1 MARLQDI
8 CSILLKLN
16 FEHCYFFS
24 FSFNSIRSKTLK
36 TTNWHQELVGQ
47 EGLSMR
53 DVTKPQKTKTCSKNV
68 ITCQQHHELDH
79 SNIIFYTL
87 CFFYKNVEKCSRF
100 ERSII

>member
-53 DVTKPQKTKTCSKNV
+53 DVTKPQKTKTCTKSE
-68 ITCQQHHELDH
+68 ITCQQHRLFNFFSHEFNLQ
-79 SNIIFYTL
+79 SFSLY
-87 CFFYKNVEKCSRF
+87 
-100 ERSII
+100 